1 MYFPA
6 IFCNSADKK
15 NRKKLKSILGFSP
28 HKIEIYNNTFSHSSA
43 KITKNGHKINNERLE
58 FVGDAII
65 SAIVSDLIYKTY
77 PDADEG
83 KLSIYRSRIICREN
97 LNNIA
102 CKLKLRKIINYRE
115 IKGSSYKFIDGNAFE
130 ALVGAIYFDRGYKYC
145 YKFLSRVIK
154 DYSNLEYVKDKNKD
168 YKSTLLQ
175 LIQKHRLN
183 LSFNTF
189 ENCEANEKI
198 QHFLCEICLD
208 KKFLCSGKGWSKKEA
223 EQNASDIAL
232 KILQEKFKLYY

>member
-28 HKIEIYNNTFSHSSA
+28 HKIEIYNNAFSHSSA

-115 IKGSSYKFIDGNAFE
+115 
-130 ALVGAIYFDRGYKYC
+130 IYFDRGYKYC